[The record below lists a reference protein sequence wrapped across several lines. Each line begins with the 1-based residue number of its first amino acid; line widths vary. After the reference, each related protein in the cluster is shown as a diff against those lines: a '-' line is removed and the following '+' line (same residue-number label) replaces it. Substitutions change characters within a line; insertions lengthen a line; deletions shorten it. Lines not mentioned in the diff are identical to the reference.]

1 MPAMT
6 DATPSVFVIDRSA
19 EAVTVVFCDAELFAG
34 VGSAVA
40 ALTVAVFVYVPPGA
54 AGSW

>member
-1 MPAMT
+1 M
-6 DATPSVFVIDRSA
+6 VLW
-19 EAVTVVFCDAELFAG
+19 DAELFAG

-54 AGSW
+54 AAPVVTETVMTQVAA